1 MAANGVHAGRARRTQ
16 VLIERK
22 ISRKQPSKQGF
33 NHMKTNATTIG
44 TMLVLAMLLTL
55 PTSGNAKLNVVATTA
70 DFGAIAREI
79 GGDLVQVTVL
89 ARPTEDVHFVDPK
102 PSYVAK
108 LSRADVLIEGGAELE
123 SGWLPPLLDGARNS
137 KLGLGRPGHVA
148 CAEGLALLEV
158 PATLDRSRG
167 DLHAMGNPHFM
178 TDPVNARH
186 TAERICAA
194 FSTID
199 QKHGATYM
207 ERLNTF
213 TKRLDLKIVAWQKQ
227 LEPFH
232 GKSVV
237 AFHNSWPYFARR
249 FGIKIPLFLEPKP
262 GIPPSP
268 AHLAE
273 VIARMKSERI
283 GVILVEPYQNRK
295 TAETVSAKTGAVVV
309 EFTQYPGG
317 VKGTE
322 GGYVELVD
330 YLVNRLTAA
339 LSSDTR

>member
-1 MAANGVHAGRARRTQ
+1 
-16 VLIERK
+16 
-22 ISRKQPSKQGF
+22 
-33 NHMKTNATTIG
+33 MKTNVLITR
-44 TMLVLAMLLTL
+44 TMSVLVMLLAL
-55 PTSGNAKLNVVATTA
+55 PTSGQAKLNVVATTA
-70 DFGAIAREI
+70 DLGAIAREI
-79 GGDLVQVTVL
+79 GGDLVQVTIL

-102 PSYVAK
+102 PSYVVK

-123 SGWLPPLLDGARNS
+123 SGWLPPLLDGARNP
-137 KLGLGRPGHVA
+137 KLAAGQAGRVA

-158 PATLDRSRG
+158 PTTLDRSKG

-178 TDPVNARH
+178 TDPMNAQH
-186 TAERICAA
+186 AAQRICEA
-194 FSTID
+194 FSTVD
-199 QKHGATYM
+199 QEHSVKYL

-213 TKRLDLKIVAWQKQ
+213 TKRLDDRMVAWQKQ

-249 FGIKIPLFLEPKP
+249 FGIKIDLFLEPKP

-317 VKGTE
+317 VRGTE
-322 GGYVELVD
+322 GGYVELID
-330 YLVNRLTAA
+330 YLVNTLSAA
-339 LSSDTR
+339 LSRGSD